1 MFITLTQYDEYD
13 GSTNPCAFN
22 INQIQRFYPVDTDD
36 PEEKPEWNTVIVID
50 CVLHYVME
58 DFGYVSGAINEIVS
72 SRT

>member
-1 MFITLTQYDEYD
+1 MFITLTEYDEYD
-13 GSTNPCAFN
+13 GGTNPCAFN
-22 INQIQRFYPVDTDD
+22 INHIQRFYPVDMDD

>member
-1 MFITLTQYDEYD
+1 MFITLTEYDEYD
-13 GSTNPCAFN
+13 GGTNPCAFN
-22 INQIQRFYPVDTDD
+22 INHIQRFYPVDTED

-58 DFGYVSGAINEIVS
+58 DYGYVLGANNEIVS

>member
-1 MFITLTQYDEYD
+1 MFITLTEYDEYD
-13 GSTNPCAFN
+13 GGTNPCAFN
-22 INQIQRFYPVDTDD
+22 INHIQRFYPVDTED

-58 DFGYVSGAINEIVS
+58 DYGYVLGAINEIVS

>member
-1 MFITLTQYDEYD
+1 MFITLTEYD
-13 GSTNPCAFN
+13 DYGGGTTPCTFN
-22 INQIQRFYPVDTDD
+22 INQIQYFYPVETED

-50 CVLHYVME
+50 FVQHYVME

>member
-1 MFITLTQYDEYD
+1 MFITLTQYDELGGY
-13 GSTNPCAFN
+13 THPCSFN
-22 INQIQRFYPVDTDD
+22 INQIQYFYPVDTED

-50 CVLHYVME
+50 SILHYVME

>member
-1 MFITLTQYDEYD
+1 MFITLTKHDDY
-13 GSTNPCAFN
+13 GGGTTPCTFN
-22 INQIQRFYPVDTDD
+22 INQIQYFYPVDTED

-50 CVLHYVME
+50 FVQHYVME

>member
-1 MFITLTQYDEYD
+1 MFITLTEYDEYD
-13 GSTNPCAFN
+13 GGTNPCAFN
-22 INQIQRFYPVDTDD
+22 INHIQRFYPVDTDD

-72 SRT
+72 TRT